1 MKFSKELK
9 ETIKNDERF
18 DMQEMISLKSLV
30 KYVKEAKITPP
41 KKGVETPMD
50 AKVQIPGFGV
60 MTRKQMQGSIQR
72 YIKEVMSYIKK
83 GDVES
88 AYNAL
93 YKRGVLKGFLETEV
107 KHSGK

>member
-41 KKGVETPMD
+41 KKGVETPLD

-60 MTRKQMQGSIQR
+60 MTRKQMPGSIQR

>member
-41 KKGVETPMD
+41 KKGGETPLD

>member
-1 MKFSKELK
+1 
-9 ETIKNDERF
+9 
-18 DMQEMISLKSLV
+18 MISLKSLT
-30 KYVKEAKITPP
+30 KYVREAKLTPP
-41 KKGVETPMD
+41 KKGKETPLD
-50 AKVQIPGFGV
+50 AKVQIPGYGV